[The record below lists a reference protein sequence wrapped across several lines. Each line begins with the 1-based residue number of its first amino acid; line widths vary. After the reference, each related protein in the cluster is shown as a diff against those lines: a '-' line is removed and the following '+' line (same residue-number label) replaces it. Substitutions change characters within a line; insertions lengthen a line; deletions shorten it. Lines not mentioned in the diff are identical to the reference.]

1 MPKALGKRHVEGI
14 GEGSLSGTLARLLQL
29 TGDAVVA
36 FDGAGR
42 VLLANDEAAS
52 LFFSAPEGLV
62 GSDVRRLFQLEADV
76 ADVPFC
82 AQDLPFPVD
91 GSGAL
96 VLCRTVGGHLSAVR
110 VRCDA
115 VHAPGETYLLVAR
128 LAGDAEAAEHETE
141 RTVAELRRANKRLAG
156 AMNIVLD
163 TLDYEDVG
171 SLFGRALEEI
181 CETMEADGV
190 LAYIADV
197 GGFHLRGATEGVD
210 ASRAPRF
217 MEYGRGLETLA
228 ARSGMAQRIR
238 ILPPAGE
245 ALRQGRLSNREV
257 VNEET
262 HEVLKISARR
272 LPPFTS
278 FIVVPV
284 WFDGR
289 AIAMIEVG
297 WERMHP
303 LREDDAKLL
312 DAVAHYLSVQLVGAL
327 SAMRAE
333 RAQSFDALGT
343 DLREEL
349 MGASGEKDVEQRVR
363 DVLVDAADALEAALV
378 PLGVN
383 EHQSAVV
390 ADLPLCGPRA
400 IPVAETLGEDVTAHE
415 EGARVTDVGPESPL
429 AQTLRDLGEPC
440 VGALVDMGYLAGER
454 HAFLVLRPDGEE
466 PLDEVEHG
474 FLLRLAQ
481 DVCDIYRGEAERA
494 QDKRISQALQRGMRN
509 ELQKVEGLTA
519 QGLYSSATAAAFV
532 GGDFYDLIRLPD
544 RRACVIMGDV
554 SGKGVE
560 AASVSAAVKTAL
572 GAYAWEGLTP
582 ARMVRSLNDFLLGF
596 SRLETFATLFVG
608 IIDLG
613 AATITYCSAGHP
625 PALLVRAG
633 AQEISMLDVQSG
645 VVGAFA
651 DISYQDGVVGVGE
664 GDVLMLYTDG
674 TTEARDPG
682 GAFFGEQGLR
692 DMLMRESAPDKPFEG
707 FLDRLLATLD
717 AFTGQRLDDD
727 VAMVAVRFDEL
738 GGLPPK
744 MSYK

>member
-14 GEGSLSGTLARLLQL
+14 GEGSLTGTLARLLQL
-29 TGDAVVA
+29 TSEAVVA

-42 VLLANDEAAS
+42 ILLANDEAAA
-52 LFFSAPEGLV
+52 LFFSPAQGLV
-62 GSDVRRLFQLEADV
+62 GSDVRDLFTRAPEESLA
-76 ADVPFC
+76 PFD
-82 AQDLPFPVD
+82 AQDLPIPVD
-91 GSGAL
+91 GSAAV
-96 VLCRTVGGHLSAVR
+96 VLCRTSDGHLSALR

-128 LAGDAEAAEHETE
+128 LAGDVEAADHERE
-141 RTVAELRRANKRLAG
+141 RTISELRRANRRLSG

-171 SLFGRALEEI
+171 TLFGRALEEI

-190 LAYIADV
+190 MAYIADA

-210 ASRAPRF
+210 TSRAPRF

-228 ARSGMAQRIR
+228 ARSGRAQRIR
-238 ILPPAGE
+238 VLAPSGD
-245 ALRQGRLSNREV
+245 ALRQGRLTQREV

-262 HEVLKISARR
+262 HEVLKIASRR

-284 WFDGR
+284 WFDGHV
-289 AIAMIEVG
+289 ISIIEVG

-303 LREDDAKLL
+303 LHEDDAKLL

-327 SAMRAE
+327 SAMRAQ
-333 RAQSFDALGT
+333 RAESFETLGT

-349 MGASGEKDVEQRVR
+349 MAASGAQDVQERVH
-363 DVLVDAADALEAALV
+363 DVLVDAADALEARAVDLE
-378 PLGVN
+378 VN
-383 EHQSAVV
+383 VHQSVVV
-390 ADLPLCGPRA
+390 ADLPLSGKRA
-400 IPVAETLGEDVTAHE
+400 IPVAETLGDVFGRADETAQ
-415 EGARVTDVGPESPL
+415 VVDIGPGSDL
-429 AQTLRDLGEPC
+429 ATTLRELGEPC
-440 VGALVDMGYLAGER
+440 VGALVDMGEIAGAR
-454 HAFLVLRPDGEE
+454 RALLVLRPDGEE

-481 DVCDIYRGEAERA
+481 DVCDIFRGVMERA
-494 QDKRISQALQRGMRN
+494 QDKRISQALQLGMRN
-509 ELQKVEGLTA
+509 ELQDVEGITA

-572 GAYAWEGLTP
+572 GAYAWEGLAP

-608 IIDLG
+608 IVDL
-613 AATITYCSAGHP
+613 AAAKITYCSAGHP

-645 VVGAFA
+645 VVGAFP
-651 DISYQDGVVGVGE
+651 DIAYGDGVIDVRP

-674 TTEARDPG
+674 TTEARDPS

-692 DMLMRESAPDKPFEG
+692 DMLMRESGPDKPFEG

-717 AFTGQRLDDD
+717 DFTGQHLDDD

-738 GGLPPK
+738 GDA
-744 MSYK
+744 